1 MVLMNLK
8 FFASSSFTTFHIP
21 SKWTVQY
28 VSRSL
33 KDPNSNLNRY
43 LNWHKKD
50 DEDRVNWEEDEIWFQ
65 MLMPGLIVDEAAYK
79 MRLKLRAMQKKF
91 LE

>member
-1 MVLMNLK
+1 MILMNLK

-28 VSRSL
+28 VSRGL
-33 KDPNSNLNRY
+33 KQRNSKLNRY
-43 LNWHKKD
+43 LRYYEE
-50 DEDRVNWEEDEIWFQ
+50 EDNARVNWEQDEIWFQ